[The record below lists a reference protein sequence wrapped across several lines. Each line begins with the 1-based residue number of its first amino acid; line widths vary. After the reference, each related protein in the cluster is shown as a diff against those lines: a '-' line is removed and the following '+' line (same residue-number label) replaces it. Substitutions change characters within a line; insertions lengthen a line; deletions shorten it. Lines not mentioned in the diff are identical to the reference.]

1 MIIYYINV
9 TLNNLLPF
17 LINMKVKLTILF
29 AFLLFS
35 SSAYTGVIS
44 KGVKGAAIYFVIT
57 KAVQHG
63 GPLATR
69 LAIKKVKKYLIEN
82 PDKTSAVIG
91 FMSGVAIEN
100 AVIGEK
106 MRSFIEAGDFMSE
119 DEIHQLKE
127 ATAQYQQAYAYV
139 ESHVVNIDP
148 NSLCEGFD
156 VSRLASED
164 FSSYNSD
171 QNIPVRLFD
180 VGSFKS
186 LKSGE
191 VVNDGLEHDHIPSL
205 AAIKKY
211 ITQEMGV
218 KRLPGSNANILRNNT
233 TAVEVDSDT
242 HKNGRTWFYK
252 NVTLQS
258 TLDAKDLRVATL
270 KDFAYHVMSVGYNS
284 SLLSSLKRVYIRN
297 ATMCLYK
304 KRG

>member
-1 MIIYYINV
+1 
-9 TLNNLLPF
+9 
-17 LINMKVKLTILF
+17 MKVKLAILT

-69 LAIKKVKKYLIEN
+69 LAVKKVKKYLIKN

-100 AVIGEK
+100 AEIGEK

-139 ESHVVNIDP
+139 ESHIGNIEP

-164 FSSYNSD
+164 FSGYDTD

-186 LKSGE
+186 LKKGE
-191 VVNDGLEHDHIPSL
+191 VVDDGMEHDHIPSL

-211 ITQEMGV
+211 VAQKMGV
-218 KRLPGSNANILRNNT
+218 RRLAASSTNTLRNNT
-233 TAVEVDSDT
+233 TAIEIDSGT

-252 NVTLQS
+252 NSALQS

-270 KDFAYHVMSVGYNS
+270 KDFAYHVMSIGYNS
-284 SLLSSLKRVYIRN
+284 SLISSLRRVYVRN
-297 ATMCLYK
+297 ATMCLYEN
-304 KRG
+304 RG